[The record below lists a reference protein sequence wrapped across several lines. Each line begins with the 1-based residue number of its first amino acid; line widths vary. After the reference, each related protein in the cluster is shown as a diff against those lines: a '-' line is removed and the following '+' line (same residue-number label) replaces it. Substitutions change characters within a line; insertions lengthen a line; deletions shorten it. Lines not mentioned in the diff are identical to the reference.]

1 MQSNSPYISTI
12 ILLAVLLLV
21 VNGKGILMYIE
32 WLRFK
37 IRTFFKQL
45 ENERKNRTNNRSRKL
60 QRER

>member
-1 MQSNSPYISTI
+1 MSPYISTI

-21 VNGKGILMYIE
+21 VNGKAIVEYVK

-45 ENERKNRTNNRSRKL
+45 ENGN
-60 QRER
+60 